1 MEAERN
7 AGDGRIGGAGGS
19 SVTGRDI
26 IRVELP
32 EGASVVT
39 LVGEH
44 DSFGAETL
52 KRELD
57 GLLESGR
64 PIVIDLGE
72 ATFIDSST
80 VGVLLTAYR
89 RVQAAGLSLGIVLPT
104 SSGPYVRQLIQ
115 TAKLDT
121 VFPIHD
127 SIAAALEAA
136 TRHP

>member
-1 MEAERN
+1 
-7 AGDGRIGGAGGS
+7 
-19 SVTGRDI
+19 VTGHD

-32 EGASVVT
+32 DEGAGVVT

-44 DSFGAETL
+44 DAFGAESL
-52 KRELD
+52 ERELD
-57 GLLESGR
+57 RLLESGR

-80 VGVLLTAYR
+80 VGVLLTAHR
-89 RVQAAGLSLGIVLPT
+89 RIEAAGLSLGLVLST
-104 SSGPYVRQLIQ
+104 STGPYVRRLIE

-127 SIAAALEAA
+127 SIASALEAA
-136 TRHP
+136 TRHH

>member
-1 MEAERN
+1 VGAERN
-7 AGDGRIGGAGGS
+7 AGDGRIGGAGGG
-19 SVTGRDI
+19 SVTGRD

-44 DSFGAETL
+44 DAFGAEGL
-52 KRELD
+52 QRELD
-57 GLLESGR
+57 RLLESGR

-89 RVQAAGLSLGIVLPT
+89 RVEAAGLSLGIVLPT
-104 SSGPYVRQLIQ
+104 SAGPYVRRLIE

-127 SIAAALEAA
+127 SLASAIEAA
-136 TRHP
+136 TGRR